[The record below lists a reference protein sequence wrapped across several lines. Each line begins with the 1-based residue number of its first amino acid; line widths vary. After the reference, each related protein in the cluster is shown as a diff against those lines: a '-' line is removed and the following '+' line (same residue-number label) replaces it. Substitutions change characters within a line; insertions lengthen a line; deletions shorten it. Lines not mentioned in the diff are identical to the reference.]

1 MEIETAESRDAAP
14 VTPVEANE
22 SNQSTPSPPPPP
34 NNEIDPNRRL
44 SKGSYHRYQGSFKG
58 QDSPSSR
65 PTTSMNGHPRT
76 YSLGSAPQFLLPPS
90 PPGSPRSSYHSPR
103 LSRSC
108 LTHYTLDG
116 HPIGARPMPTYIHPV
131 RPNPPRLSQVQKAME
146 GAIVI
151 ERRRTKE
158 MEAQEVD
165 MTADQLREVL
175 KRERHRM
182 SQLSAELAKH
192 KTLTVQSQLEAEV
205 LEEGR
210 INLLMRRL
218 EELQLEKGRIINEL
232 EQEEEMVS
240 TQ

>member
-1 MEIETAESRDAAP
+1 
-14 VTPVEANE
+14 
-22 SNQSTPSPPPPP
+22 
-34 NNEIDPNRRL
+34 
-44 SKGSYHRYQGSFKG
+44 
-58 QDSPSSR
+58 
-65 PTTSMNGHPRT
+65 
-76 YSLGSAPQFLLPPS
+76 
-90 PPGSPRSSYHSPR
+90 
-103 LSRSC
+103 
-108 LTHYTLDG
+108 
-116 HPIGARPMPTYIHPV
+116 MPTYIHPV